1 MLLTENRLFAQ
12 ISHFFIDN
20 TTLNKKEIDKSVVLH
35 SSGHFITKMESYL
48 CRLQNGAFTLKGK
61 DPGRKYSGLY
71 GKSSVIKWPY
81 VITF

>member
-35 SSGHFITKMESYL
+35 SSGHFIIKMESYL
-48 CRLQNGAFTLKGK
+48 CRLQNGAFT
-61 DPGRKYSGLY
+61 
-71 GKSSVIKWPY
+71 
-81 VITF
+81 